1 MKKRD
6 EEIFRLRN
14 EIIDLKGAARVFI
27 RVRPMIEAGE
37 FPFVFHDGKT
47 MTHIPTGKKHHFDGV
62 FPPDAT
68 TKVIFKEVEHVIV
81 STVTSGGLACIF
93 SYGQTSSGKTH
104 TMIGGGNMVISLY
117 LYSIQIKTGHLVSI
131 DYFK

>member
-1 MKKRD
+1 MKERD

-14 EIIDLKGAARVFI
+14 EIIDLKGAVRVFV
-27 RVRPMIEAGE
+27 RVRPMINPTDD

-47 MTHIPTGKKHHFDGV
+47 ITHVPKGKKYKFDGV

-68 TKVIFKEVEHVIV
+68 TKAIVKEVDHVIV

-93 SYGQTSSGKTH
+93 AYGQTASGKTR
-104 TMIGGGNMVISLY
+104 TMIGGGNVVITL
-117 LYSIQIKTGHLVSI
+117 
-131 DYFK
+131 